1 MQKIIKKLEKQFI
14 LCDAVEDPQTGQG
27 VYSDDSGEGEN
38 DFNEEEVTDPEAEA
52 DSNLD
57 AEPDQNTDTTYTDN
71 GEMETV
77 VDVPEGTNP
86 IDPVPV
92 ETTPVEDE
100 ENQEDDPGADSD
112 VTDDPNWGMDENG
125 NYSGEGEGNIEEEE
139 QDDESGDDEPTPD
152 TPPQE
157 ERVVVED
164 GNCALGT
171 FASIINKMLKFS
183 VKDALQLAETNMRM
197 LGINTKVSHNG
208 LINGVNLNINAYL
221 TAINRVNGLVAIT
234 LPRLSDSNINEVFRR
249 GGQGIVYTGGTINGL
264 DYGHVRHLLEYHG
277 DGCFTVYDPTT
288 GETYKE
294 QFVGDNGGDT
304 SSWRHF
310 YWVLYGNK

>member
-77 VDVPEGTNP
+77 VDVPGDTNP

-112 VTDDPNWGMDENG
+112 VTDDPNWGMDDSG
-125 NYSGEGEGNIEEEE
+125 NSTESEGDVEEEE
-139 QDDESGDDEPTPD
+139 ADDESNTEEGSTQN
-152 TPPQE
+152 TPPAVE
-157 ERVVVED
+157 DKVLVED
-164 GNCALGT
+164 GMCVMGSL
-171 FASIINKMLKFS
+171 ASVIQKLLN
-183 VKDALQLAETNMRM
+183 
-197 LGINTKVSHNG
+197 VS
-208 LINGVNLNINAYL
+208 AS
-221 TAINRVNGLVAIT
+221 TAIDIAIAAMRNCGITPFPAFGANGITVDAQRFIAAIDCIDGIRVVQVVGTDEGL
-234 LPRLSDSNINEVFRR
+234 LLFFSY
-249 GGQGIVYTGGTINGL
+249 GGQAIVNTQTRDSEVEHMRHMEEYLGNGR
-264 DYGHVRHLLEYHG
+264 YVY
-277 DGCFTVYDPTT
+277 YDPTT
-288 GETYKE
+288 GERGEDVLKNNNN
-294 QFVGDNGGDT
+294 QRDT
-304 SSWRHF
+304 LIYILRE
-310 YWVLYGNK
+310 